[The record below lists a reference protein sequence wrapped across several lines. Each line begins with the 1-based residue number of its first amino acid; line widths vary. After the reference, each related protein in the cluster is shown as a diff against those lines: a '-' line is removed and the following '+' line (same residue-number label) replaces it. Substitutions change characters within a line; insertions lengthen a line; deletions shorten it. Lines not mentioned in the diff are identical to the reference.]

1 MSLGHEAIYLV
12 PALRILN
19 YFITYIT
26 QFMTME
32 KFMLI
37 IREDLKRIGALT
49 DEERFSNMPEQME
62 WIKSIAESGN
72 YVTGEPLEIRGRYVS
87 KNEVLSDGP
96 FIEAKEGIAGY
107 DMIMAENI
115 DQAVAIAQ
123 MCPLVMKG
131 VAVIEVRPVSMLD
144 TLS

>member
-1 MSLGHEAIYLV
+1 
-12 PALRILN
+12 
-19 YFITYIT
+19 
-26 QFMTME
+26 
-32 KFMLI
+32 MLI

-72 YVTGEPLEIRGRYVS
+72 YITGEPLAIRGRYVS

-144 TLS
+144 TNAIHKEDDKQWPA